1 MANTQVPVK
10 FKLPPAPPGFPNSP
24 KQPEST
30 DQITSQYLSDLRVY
44 LQRLK
49 YFHESGC
56 GVVGV
61 QMLTEVELHKAWVT
75 RYLLNQAQPHEQVI
89 TPPANLT
96 PINSTVPTIDSLR
109 TILADGFREVN
120 KKLDDLATDV
130 KKLQA
135 NNVTINKKLDD
146 LGADAEELRA
156 HSVMTSDK
164 LDRLTAD
171 GVVTTKKL
179 DESPDVQKLQD
190 EGVHDNGVSLT
201 GLDRKVTDLPQT
213 EGFKQAI
220 SASIR
225 ENETILDIRD
235 TSEELTRL
243 QRGLA
248 RVDRVQCQLF
258 NATRANNESW
268 LEISNEDGVLPSEQ
282 DLVVVQ
288 SRDHLSRLNSR
299 GIAELLGFYGC
310 IPSDFHPADTP
321 AVRKTNFV
329 RQSQNW
335 SPEVQLVHLG
345 TLSNIFTLPITSFSS
360 SLPPPN

>member
-1 MANTQVPVK
+1 
-10 FKLPPAPPGFPNSP
+10 
-24 KQPEST
+24 
-30 DQITSQYLSDLRVY
+30 
-44 LQRLK
+44 
-49 YFHESGC
+49 
-56 GVVGV
+56 
-61 QMLTEVELHKAWVT
+61 MLTEVELHKAWVT

-190 EGVHDNGVSLT
+190 EVGTLKTTINTVTTDIITLNQGVHDNGVSLT

-225 ENETILDIRD
+225 ENETILDIRGIVNGHTQTLHDLDQASTD